1 MDTNET
7 KQDSFWDIPDLF
19 QNLARIMVVVL
30 YSPVIFF
37 FIKTDPAEMKEFLN
51 SFMSW
56 PPGRYFFF
64 FFPLGLLL
72 INLYL
77 LSVGKRTH
85 VPIPR
90 VSRNFIYLSG
100 IVTILLY
107 SIIII
112 HYFIL

>member
-7 KQDSFWDIPDLF
+7 KEDSFWDTPDLF

-30 YSPVIFF
+30 YTPLIFF
-37 FIKTDPAEMKEFLN
+37 SFNTDPAEMKEFLN
-51 SFMSW
+51 SFMRW

-72 INLYL
+72 INIFLI
-77 LSVGKRTH
+77 SVERRTH

-90 VSRNFIYLSG
+90 VSRNFIYISG
-100 IVTILLY
+100 FITLIFYSTIIY
-107 SIIII
+107 Q
-112 HYFIL
+112 YFI